1 MLITSTFLSPYLWFP
16 SLYLKKKTQ
25 KVIKILKMFIA
36 RKKVRLVIK
45 TTFRLTIDI
54 DTGCNMHLRKQK
66 KYFNLFEN
74 IQVRSIAD
82 E

>member
-1 MLITSTFLSPYLWFP
+1 MLIASTFLSPYLWFP

-25 KVIKILKMFIA
+25 KVIKM
-36 RKKVRLVIK
+36 RLVIK